1 MTNIVEAHADL
12 VDDLAELQF
21 SPVTPEEAAEID
33 DRVYLL
39 GTSPEHV
46 KRT

>member
-1 MTNIVEAHADL
+1 MAHADA

-21 SPVTPEEAAEID
+21 SPVTPEEIAEID

-39 GTSPEHV
+39 GVSAEQV